1 MQGNALSNWWHS
13 DKFMQKRTNLKIRG
27 HVIKAIRD
35 FFDDQGFDEVQTPVL
50 QVCPTI
56 DTHIHA
62 FATDLKGVDLQVS
75 KKLYLQTSPE
85 FDMKKLLTAGMAR
98 IYQICPVFR
107 NAEGS
112 KRHSPEFTMIE
123 WYRAQADYTDIMTD
137 CEGLLQVCAKAA
149 GIKEYRYKQ
158 HKCNPFQDFERLSV
172 IEAFQRY
179 ADITLVDYLGDKE
192 RFSNKVSA
200 LGLHVAKDDEW
211 DDLFFRVMDAKI
223 EPFLGMGRPTF
234 LMDYPVSM
242 ASLSKKKG
250 NDPRFAERFELYVC
264 GIELANAFSELT
276 DAVEQQRRYD
286 TDMAEKQR
294 LYGEYYPMDE
304 EFIAALKHGMPP
316 SGGIALGIDRLVM
329 LATGAEDIQNVL
341 WAPVNVD

>member
-1 MQGNALSNWWHS
+1 MQDNLSSKWWRPNN
-13 DKFMQKRTNLKIRG
+13 FTQKHPNLKVRG
-27 HVIKAIRD
+27 RIIKAIRA
-35 FFDDQGFDEVQTPVL
+35 FFDDAGFDEVHTPVL

-62 FATDLKGVDLQVS
+62 FATDLKGVDLKV
-75 KKLYLQTSPE
+75 KKQLYLQTSPE
-85 FDMKKLLTAGMAR
+85 FDMKKLLSAGMER

-123 WYRAQADYTDIMTD
+123 WYRTHADYSDIMTD
-137 CEGLLQVCAKAA
+137 CEGVLRDCAKAA
-149 GIKEYRYKQ
+149 GITHYRYKE
-158 HKCNPFQDFERLSV
+158 HECDPFQGGERLTV
-172 IEAFQRY
+172 AEAFEKY
-179 ADITLVDYLGDKE
+179 AGITLVDYLGDKDGF
-192 RFSNKVSA
+192 RNKVNA
-200 LGLHVAKDDEW
+200 LGLHIAEDDEW

-234 LMDYPVSM
+234 LIDYPLSM
-242 ASLSKKKG
+242 ASLSKKKHS
-250 NDPRFAERFELYVC
+250 DPGFAERFELYVC

-276 DAVEQQRRYD
+276 DATEQQTRYEI
-286 TDMAEKQR
+286 DMAEKER
-294 LYGEYYPMDE
+294 LYGEHYPMDE
-304 EFIAALKHGMPP
+304 EFIAALESGLPP

-329 LATGAEDIQNVL
+329 LATGAEDINDVL